1 MSWRDRTR
9 RLLPYLIVATVG
21 FLAAYLYV
29 FFFVFPS
36 DLLPNDA
43 KVPNVVGLTY
53 EDATN
58 RLQTLGLTVKT
69 GESRFHATAPK
80 GSVLEQLPRPGVNA
94 IRGSVVRLDV
104 SAGQRTATVP
114 RVVGASQQQAQ
125 VLLENAGFDVGD
137 VTQQKGDQ
145 PRGRVVASDPA
156 EGETLTLPRTVS
168 LTVSDGPATVA
179 LPDLL
184 GRSLGEARSAV
195 EQIGLT
201 VSRVVVDSAA
211 FEEPGTV
218 TGQSPAAGA
227 SVPTGSGVRITI
239 SGRQP

>member
-9 RLLPYLIVATVG
+9 RLLPYLIVAATG
-21 FLAAYLYV
+21 FLIAYLYV

-43 KVPNVVGLTY
+43 KVPNVVGLMY
-53 EDATN
+53 DDATN
-58 RLQTLGLTVKT
+58 RLQTLGLTVKS

-80 GSVLEQLPRPGVNA
+80 GSVLEQLPHPGTTVL
-94 IRGSVVRLDV
+94 RGSVVRLDV

-114 RVVGASQQQAQ
+114 RLVGSSQQQAQ
-125 VLLENAGFDVGD
+125 VLLENAGFEVGD
-137 VTQQKGDQ
+137 VTEQRGQQ
-145 PRGRVVASDPA
+145 PRGRVVATDPA
-156 EGETLTLPRTVS
+156 EGETVTLPRTVT
-168 LTVSDGPATVA
+168 LTVSAGPATVT

-201 VSRVVVDSAA
+201 VSSIVVDSAA
-211 FEEPGTV
+211 FEPPGTV

-227 SVPTGSGVRITI
+227 TVATGSGVRITV
-239 SGRQP
+239 SGREP

>member
-9 RLLPYLIVATVG
+9 RLLPYLIVAATG

-36 DLLPNDA
+36 ELLPNDA
-43 KVPNVVGLTY
+43 KVPNVVGLAY
-53 EDATN
+53 DDATN
-58 RLQTLGLTVKT
+58 KLQALGLTVKT

-80 GSVLEQLPRPGVNA
+80 GTVLEQLPHPGTSA

-104 SAGQRTATVP
+104 SAGQRTATIP
-114 RVVGASQQQAQ
+114 RVVGSSQQQAQ
-125 VLLENAGFDVGD
+125 VMLENAGFDVGD
-137 VTQQKGDQ
+137 VTQRKGDE
-145 PRGRVVASDPA
+145 PRGRVVSSDPA
-156 EGETLTLPRTVS
+156 EGETVTLPRTVT
-168 LTVSDGPATVA
+168 LTVSAGPATVA

-227 SVPTGSGVRITI
+227 SVPTGSGVRITV
-239 SGRQP
+239 SGRAP